1 MHADLLY
8 PMFGDF
14 YDQRKVKSNGLNL
27 DVIEFTFNLQLS
39 KFRLSRAVKGKSK
52 TLVKGWARGD
62 S

>member
-39 KFRLSRAVKGKSK
+39 KFRLSRAVKGKIT
-52 TLVKGWARGD
+52 TLIKG
-62 S
+62 